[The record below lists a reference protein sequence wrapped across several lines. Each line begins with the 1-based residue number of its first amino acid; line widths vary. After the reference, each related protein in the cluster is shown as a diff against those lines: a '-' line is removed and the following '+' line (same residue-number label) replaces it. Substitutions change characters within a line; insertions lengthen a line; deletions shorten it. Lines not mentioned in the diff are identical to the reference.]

1 MSKSGEKLEREVEA
15 SRDRLEGTLSDL
27 QSRFNLSSL
36 RRGILS
42 AQASRGNLR
51 STFDN
56 LARTL
61 REDPVPVLLI
71 GAGLAFLASD
81 VLKARGDRRR
91 SGIAAEV
98 DPPEPSDRHLVGN
111 HPDRLNEKL
120 DDALEESFP
129 GSDPISVKITR

>member
-27 QSRFNLSSL
+27 QSRLNLSSL

-42 AQASRGNLR
+42 AQASRGNLS

-81 VLKARGDRRR
+81 VLKVRGDRRR
-91 SGIAAEV
+91 PRITAEV
-98 DPPEPSDRHLVGN
+98 DPLETSDRHVAGN
-111 HPDRLNEKL
+111 HPDRLN
-120 DDALEESFP
+120 
-129 GSDPISVKITR
+129 